1 MSDYGRRIVV
11 DLGFEA
17 TVDELS
23 RAIRAAGLQ
32 TLMRIDVRDHFGRE
46 LGHDFRRYVLIE
58 AWSPDLMLDALRHN
72 LDIGTIL
79 PSTFATYE
87 LGDGETAV
95 VAKGPMASVAD
106 DDGWRRDAP
115 TLAGIADQETDRV
128 ARIFDRLQHA
138 SSHKSS
144 ASPAA

>member
-46 LGHDFRRYVLIE
+46 QGHDFRHYVLIE

-95 VAKGPMASVAD
+95 VAKGPMAPVAD
-106 DDGWRRDAP
+106 EYGWRRDSP
-115 TLAGIADQETDRV
+115 VLAGIADRETDRV
-128 ARIFDRLQHA
+128 ARILDRLQNA
-138 SSHKSS
+138 SSHKAS
-144 ASPAA
+144 APPAA

>member
-23 RAIRAAGLQ
+23 RAIPATGLQ

-95 VAKGPMASVAD
+95 VAKGAMASVAD
-106 DDGWRRDAP
+106 DDQWRRDAP